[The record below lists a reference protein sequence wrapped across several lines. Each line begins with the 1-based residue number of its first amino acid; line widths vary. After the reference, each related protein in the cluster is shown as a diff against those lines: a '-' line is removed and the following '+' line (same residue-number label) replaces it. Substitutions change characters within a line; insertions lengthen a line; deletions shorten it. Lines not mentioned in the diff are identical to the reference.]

1 MTKAILL
8 FSINMEQKYI
18 IIKKITKQNGVVIP
32 VIILDGEEVMEFD
45 SAEEAERV
53 RNLFQ
58 TNSDSGHIYEVK
70 KI

>member
-1 MTKAILL
+1 
-8 FSINMEQKYI
+8 MEQKYV
-18 IIKKITKQNGVVIP
+18 IIKKITKQNGVIIP
-32 VIILDGEEVMEFD
+32 VILLEGEEVMEFN
-45 SAEEAERV
+45 SPEEAERV

>member
-1 MTKAILL
+1 
-8 FSINMEQKYI
+8 MEQKYI

-32 VIILDGEEVMEFD
+32 VILLDGEEVMELT
-45 SAEEAERV
+45 SLEEAERI

-58 TNSDSGHIYEVK
+58 RNSDSGHTYELK

>member
-58 TNSDSGHIYEVK
+58 TNTDSGHIYEVK

>member
-1 MTKAILL
+1 
-8 FSINMEQKYI
+8 MEQKYI